1 MSFVQTTRELLDGL
15 GDSVFGQLTSGEE
28 LTLNL
33 AAEDQHYLRFN
44 GGRVRQSTR
53 VRQQRLAL
61 RYQALGRRVDF
72 TFDLSGGIAADLDT
86 TWSLLQ
92 RARAEVTALPEDA
105 YLTVVEQVE
114 RSDVHHEGRLPPLDA
129 LLTVI
134 AEEGRSA
141 DFTGLYAGGTQ
152 LRATRNSRGLRHVF
166 STESFFVDY
175 SLYTVNAAGENK
187 AVKGLYA
194 GRHWE
199 AGQFLENLRSSRER
213 LSLLEGE
220 GRALE
225 PGNYRVYFAP
235 AAVDA
240 IIALFS
246 WGAVSYSAWKK
257 GDSALMKLI
266 EDEVRLSP
274 LFSLNE
280 NFALGLTPRF
290 NSLGEVAPETLPVIE
305 QGRLRHLLINS
316 RTARE
321 YAVPGNAAENGE
333 GLRSPDMATGT
344 LLEANALA
352 ALDTGLYIGN
362 LHYLNWSDLQH
373 ARITGMTRYACF
385 WVENGRIVAPIRD
398 LRFDE
403 TLYRIF
409 GSELEAVGATAEWI
423 MRTDTYHQRSV
434 GGSRVPG
441 MLVRDFRFTL

>member
-1 MSFVQTTRELLDGL
+1 
-15 GDSVFGQLTSGEE
+15 
-28 LTLNL
+28 
-33 AAEDQHYLRFN
+33 
-44 GGRVRQSTR
+44 
-53 VRQQRLAL
+53 
-61 RYQALGRRVDF
+61 
-72 TFDLSGGIAADLDT
+72 
-86 TWSLLQ
+86 
-92 RARAEVTALPEDA
+92 
-105 YLTVVEQVE
+105 VVEQVE
-114 RSDVHHEGRLPPLDA
+114 RSDVHHEGRLPSLDA

-141 DFTGLYAGGTQ
+141 DFTGLYAGGAQ

-199 AGQFLENLRSSRER
+199 AGQFHENLRRSRER

-266 EDEVRLSP
+266 EDEVQLSP

>member
-1 MSFVQTTRELLDGL
+1 MSFVQTSRELLDGL
-15 GDSVFGQLTSGEE
+15 GNAVFGQLISGEE

-72 TFDLSGGIAADLDT
+72 TFDLSGGIAADLET
-86 TWSLLQ
+86 ALSLLQ

-114 RSDVHHEGRLPPLDA
+114 RGDVHHEGRLPPLDA

-134 AEEGRSA
+134 GEEGRSA

-166 STESFFVDY
+166 STENFFVDY

-199 AGQFLENLRSSRER
+199 AGQLLESLRRSRER
-213 LSLLEGE
+213 LRLLEGV
-220 GRALE
+220 GRPLE

-266 EDEVRLSP
+266 EDEAQLSP
-274 LFSLNE
+274 LFSLSE

-290 NSLGEVAPETLPVIE
+290 NSLGEVAPESLSVIE
-305 QGRLRHLLINS
+305 QGRLRNLLINS

-321 YAVPGNAAENGE
+321 YEVPGNAAEVGE
-333 GLRSPDMATGT
+333 GFRSPDMATGT
-344 LLEANALA
+344 LPEANVLS

-385 WVENGRIVAPIRD
+385 WVENGQIVAPIRD

-441 MLVRDFRFTL
+441 MLLRDFRFTL